1 MPPHSIEL
9 LQPSEKQ
16 LQIMQRVQCN
26 EGVWFG
32 TATATLGH
40 VVITAKLHLRTL
52 LKKRGT
58 AANKHTLSGLD
69 SITLN
74 TKALPWRVNCRNQNG
89 TGKDKF

>member
-1 MPPHSIEL
+1 MRLILPPQSIESL
-9 LQPSEKQ
+9 HPSEKQ

-26 EGVWFG
+26 EGVWLG
-32 TATATLGH
+32 TATATLGR

-52 LKKRGT
+52 LKKRRT

-74 TKALPWRVNCRNQNG
+74 TEVLP
-89 TGKDKF
+89 